1 MPNVHKITTRTNL
14 HKPILKL
21 THTNIITCARA
32 NTASEKVFHNGC
44 IGIDHQTKRDITI
57 TSNKFFRHI
66 IIKSISRDKPQQS
79 HDL

>member
-57 TSNKFFRHI
+57 TSNKFFLTHNYQVNFSGQTTTI
-66 IIKSISRDKPQQS
+66 T
-79 HDL
+79 